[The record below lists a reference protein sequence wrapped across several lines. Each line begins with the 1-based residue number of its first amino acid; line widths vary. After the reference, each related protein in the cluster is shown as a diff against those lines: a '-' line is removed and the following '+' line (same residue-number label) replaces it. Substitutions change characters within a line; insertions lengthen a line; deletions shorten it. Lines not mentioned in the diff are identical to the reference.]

1 MKHLGK
7 YEIVELIGSGAYA
20 EVYKAMDT
28 VLRRTVALKLLKPS
42 LLSDDEAVA
51 RFLQEA
57 QTAANLIHPHIAW
70 VWDLGEL
77 DGRYYLAMRYIDG
90 QSLDKVLKTKGQLS
104 WDEAIKYITQ
114 ISDALTFAHA
124 SSLVHRDIKPQN
136 IMISPRDGAV
146 LTDFGL
152 VRAMEAGS
160 IGTRTGA
167 LMGTP
172 AYMAPEIWQGEPAG
186 PAADQYSLACVLVE
200 MLTGKPLFSGPT
212 PPAVMRQHLMEG
224 PHLPVSWPAG
234 CPTGFT
240 AIIQQAL
247 DQNPAERY
255 PDIPAFMSALN
266 VSGQPNAEAA
276 AVLPTDE
283 PWPPEQ
289 VVLQPTPV
297 VSDLP
302 PTPAESPLMIM
313 VDRDPLASAVGSKLE
328 RSQMTP
334 PPFGTSEQTTSTSRE
349 LSPRIAPSRF
359 KLPGWAIALIAL
371 GGLALLAACVLGV
384 AWAMNWLPGSDPTAV
399 AVVNPT
405 QTPRPQATATVKPT
419 AKPTAKPT
427 TKPTT
432 RSTFSSTATSDPSI
446 PPACTEVGQTWTSPV
461 DGMTL
466 VCVPA
471 GEFLM
476 GSEDKYYN
484 DDDEMPQHTVDLDPY
499 WIDQTEVTNAM
510 FAEFVAATGYRTT
523 AEIEGSGYVFRPQQ
537 SPVLVKINGRWV
549 EQDMPQWQWV
559 DGIDWQHPS
568 RPDGDLDEKEDHPV
582 VQVSWNDAEA
592 YCSWAGRFLPSEA
605 QWEKAARG
613 NEGDIYPWGNQSPT
627 SSFLNYQWNIG
638 DTIAV
643 GSYPAGASPYGI
655 YDMAGNVW
663 EWTADWYS
671 SSYYSSQTNWL
682 NPVGPVSGTQRIVRG
697 GAWDVDGIYARAAH
711 RYSYPPDHR
720 VSKLGFRCALR
731 IVP

>member
-124 SSLVHRDIKPQN
+124 RSLVHRDIKPQN

-266 VSGQPNAEAA
+266 VSGQPDAEAA
-276 AVLPTDE
+276 AVLPTKE
-283 PWPPEQ
+283 QLPPEQ
-289 VVLQPTPV
+289 AVLQPTPV

-302 PTPAESPLMIM
+302 PIPAESPLTTM

-328 RSQMTP
+328 RPQMAPTP
-334 PPFGTSEQTTSTSRE
+334 SGPYEKTTSASGGV
-349 LSPRIAPSRF
+349 LSPRTTPARF
-359 KLPGWAIALIAL
+359 KLPSWAIALIAL
-371 GGLALLAACVLGV
+371 GGLALLAACALGL
-384 AWAMNWLPGSDPTAV
+384 AWAMDWLPGSAPTAV

-405 QTPRPQATATVKPT
+405 QTPRPPATA
-419 AKPTAKPT
+419 T
-427 TKPTT
+427 TKPTV
-432 RSTFSSTATSDPSI
+432 RPTFVPTTTLDPNI
-446 PPACTEVGQTWTSPV
+446 PPACAEIGQAWTSPV

-476 GSEDKYYN
+476 GSGDEYYYSY
-484 DDDEMPQHTVDLDPY
+484 DDEKPQHKVCLDSY

-510 FAEFVAATGYRTT
+510 FAEFVAATGYRTA
-523 AEIEGSGYVFRPQQ
+523 AEIEGSGYVYTP
-537 SPVLVKINGRWV
+537 SGSTRWS
-549 EQDMPQWQWV
+549 WV
-559 DGIDWQHPS
+559 DGEWVKQFLPGWLWVDGADWQHPS
-568 RPDGDLDEKEDHPV
+568 GPDSDLDDKEDHPV

-592 YCSWAGRFLPSEA
+592 YCSWAGRSLPSEA

-613 NEGDIYPWGNQSPT
+613 SEGYIYPWGNQSPT
-627 SSFLNYQWNIG
+627 SSFLNYQWVIG
-638 DTIAV
+638 STTAV
-643 GSYPAGASPYGI
+643 GSYLAGASPYGAL
-655 YDMAGNVW
+655 DLAGNVW
-663 EWTADWYS
+663 EWTADWYDKN
-671 SSYYSSQTNWL
+671 YYSSQTNWL
-682 NPVGPVSGTQRIVRG
+682 NPVGPASGTQYIVRG
-697 GAWDVDGIYARAAH
+697 GAWDVDGIYVRAAH